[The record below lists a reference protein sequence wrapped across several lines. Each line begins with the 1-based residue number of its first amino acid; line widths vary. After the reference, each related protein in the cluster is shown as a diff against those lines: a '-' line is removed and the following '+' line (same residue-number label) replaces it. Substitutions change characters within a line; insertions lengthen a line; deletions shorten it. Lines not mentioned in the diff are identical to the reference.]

1 MQKEREEKLIT
12 FLKNRL
18 EPFVEGQPD
27 QFVDWAKSEARR
39 LSQAGKSR
47 SSFHSL

>member
-12 FLKNRL
+12 FFKNQI
-18 EPFVEGQPD
+18 EPFVEVQPN
-27 QFVDWAKSEARR
+27 QFDDWAKSEAHR

-47 SSFHSL
+47 SPFPSL